1 MRKIFKTGHVTIVVL
16 LIVYCGLELL
26 AFIVK
31 LLSPQAESVRFWQ
44 PGPEVGVTAVA
55 LLALSGILACST
67 GLLKPRGWQIPAI
80 LHGTWLACL
89 TWFGWFSIRA
99 PFRLHEL
106 VRVDLDDA
114 RAVRAAELL
123 HTAQAAAVYL
133 AIVALTS
140 LPLMMALMRRERG
153 DGRHGQV
160 R

>member
-44 PGPEVGVTAVA
+44 LGPEVGVTAVA

-67 GLLKPRGWQIPAI
+67 GLLKPRVWQIPAI

-106 VRVDLDDA
+106 VRVDLDDP

-123 HTAQAAAVYL
+123 QTAQAAAVFV
-133 AIVALTS
+133 AIVVLTS
-140 LPLMMALMRRERG
+140 LLPLMALKRSDEHRG
-153 DGRHGQV
+153 QAAR
-160 R
+160 

>member
-67 GLLKPRGWQIPAI
+67 GLLKPRVWQIPAI

-106 VRVDLDDA
+106 VRVDLDDP

-123 HTAQAAAVYL
+123 QTAQAAAVFV
-133 AIVALTS
+133 AIVVLTS
-140 LPLMMALMRRERG
+140 LLPLMALKRSDEHRG
-153 DGRHGQV
+153 QAAR
-160 R
+160 